1 MAMNYLEMNEAP
13 RKYRYFDRFIDKAK
27 YDELRAHYISGKHKE
42 EKVIQAMKEIH
53 TDLLTKKK
61 SKKALKELIRKEK
74 KD

>member
-27 YDELRAHYISGKHKE
+27 YDELRAQYISGKHKE

-53 TDLLTKKK
+53 IDLLTKKK